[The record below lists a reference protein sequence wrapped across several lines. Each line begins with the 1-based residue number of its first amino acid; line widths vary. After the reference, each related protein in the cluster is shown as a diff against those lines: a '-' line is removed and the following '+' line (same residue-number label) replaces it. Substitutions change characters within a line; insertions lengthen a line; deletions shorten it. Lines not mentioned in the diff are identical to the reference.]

1 MLDGATA
8 RVSLKGAL
16 AGVRVLVV
24 DDDEDVRDVLRL
36 TLEHLG
42 AEVRTAASANEALAA
57 IDSALPDVLLSDLA
71 MPDEDGCS
79 LIRQVRSREKD
90 RGGTLPAAAV
100 TAHSCE
106 DEFDRAKDA
115 GFNLCLRKPLDV
127 RGVAQIVEQLLAQP
141 SR

>member
-71 MPDEDGCS
+71 MP
-79 LIRQVRSREKD
+79 
-90 RGGTLPAAAV
+90 
-100 TAHSCE
+100 
-106 DEFDRAKDA
+106 
-115 GFNLCLRKPLDV
+115 
-127 RGVAQIVEQLLAQP
+127 
-141 SR
+141 